1 MRPWK
6 YPTAFSAFKSFQNI
20 LKLPRKKT
28 FVHYLLRGVSNVQQ
42 TSSSDGQPEGNTLS
56 ALCIYSPSL
65 QYGNLYTRTSRHTH
79 TNTHLHTQTHI
90 ILQTPTQRY
99 APP

>member
-1 MRPWK
+1 VVECVI
-6 YPTAFSAFKSFQNI
+6 SVCVCVCVCVNV
-20 LKLPRKKT
+20 LLVCVCVCVCVC
-28 FVHYLLRGVSNVQQ
+28 VHTLSKQ

-65 QYGNLYTRTSRHTH
+65 QYGNLYTRTSRHSRSHTH
-79 TNTHLHTQTHI
+79 AHTLTHI